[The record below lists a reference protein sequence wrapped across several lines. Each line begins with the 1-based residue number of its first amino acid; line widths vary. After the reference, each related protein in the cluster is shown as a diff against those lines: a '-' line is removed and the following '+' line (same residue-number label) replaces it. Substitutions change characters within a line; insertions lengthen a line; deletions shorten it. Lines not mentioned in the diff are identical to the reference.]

1 MKKDLKKRI
10 LEAIAFILLVILVA
24 ISTYTAK
31 TVHEINKKPAVV
43 WLIPNDASC
52 GDIWTAEELRNMSEK
67 YELIEFDENAGN
79 QVLKLDENGEAGSQ
93 QK

>member
-10 LEAIAFILLVILVA
+10 LEVIAFILLIILVTL
-24 ISTYTAK
+24 STHTAM

-43 WLIPNDASC
+43 WMIPNDASC
-52 GDIWTAEELRNMSEK
+52 GDIWTAEELRDMSEK
-67 YELIEFDENAGN
+67 YELIEFDENVRKPA
-79 QVLKLDENGEAGSQ
+79 LKLDEMGESKSQ